1 MQGLAYLQGSSQ
13 PSSDSQPLEYV
24 KELSQKFGAIDVTN
38 DDIFDWIE
46 VGGVSTTPE
55 CVIITSY
62 LYT

>member
-1 MQGLAYLQGSSQ
+1 MQDLAYLKGSPQ

-46 VGGVSTTPE
+46 VGGRRQ
-55 CVIITSY
+55 
-62 LYT
+62 